1 MKAFFLF
8 ALTLVLVMLVS
19 NSAQAGELYGYI
31 DPFTGSLVLQVLAMG
46 FFAALA
52 FLKQVR
58 SFFLGLFGFK
68 PTTEIDEESESVH
81 DDEEVIL
88 SVRGAQDDD
97 KQEAA

>member
-1 MKAFFLF
+1 MKTFFFF
-8 ALTLVLVMLVS
+8 ALTLVLAMLAS

-31 DPFTGSLVLQVLAMG
+31 DPFTGSLILQVLAMG

-58 SFFLGLFGFK
+58 GFFLGLFGFK
-68 PTTEIDEESESVH
+68 PATENDDESESVH
-81 DDEEVIL
+81 DNEEVIL
-88 SVRGAQDDD
+88 SVRGQDDD